1 MGTYSELFALLGEKD
16 TLILDGSVSAG
27 TVGSLDL
34 SLTEDEVCVITDANG
49 SSTTIAYIQI
59 FKGDVINPQR
69 TMITEIRKTQGAEF
83 QWDYNTFFWFGKEER
98 IKLLIGNTDSS
109 NTSTIVLCLDYV
121 IFKRRTWDNFIS
133 DLRRAAKID
142 LVVG

>member
-69 TMITEIRKTQGAEF
+69 TMLTEIKKTQGGEF

-98 IKLLIGNTDSS
+98 IRLLIGNSDPS

-121 IFKRRTWDNFIS
+121 IFKRRTWDNFIN

-142 LVVG
+142 LMVG